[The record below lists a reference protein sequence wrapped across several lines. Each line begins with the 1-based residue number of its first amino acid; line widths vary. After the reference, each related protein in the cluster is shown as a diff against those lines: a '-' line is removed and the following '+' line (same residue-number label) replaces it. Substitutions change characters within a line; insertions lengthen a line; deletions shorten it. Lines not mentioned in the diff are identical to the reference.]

1 VPISDHI
8 GVDTSGY
15 APVTVPPPS
24 NAQLEQPLL
33 PVRDSKL
40 WFSAPNI
47 PGAFPSSDTL
57 IGYHLGG
64 QIPQYRIPVP
74 PSQTGGTVTTT
85 NFGTAIISGGGT
97 STNTNTTTN
106 LPAKAQTTSITTSI
120 LSPGG
125 QFTGQLTMAK
135 AFLVLQVTVN
145 SAARIRLYGSAS
157 SQSTDLGRTILNGP
171 GFGTEQ
177 SIIGD
182 IVLDTTPVV
191 WQAVNM
197 TGYNAD
203 NPQNTAAYI
212 TVDNISQSSSTIQ
225 VSIVYVPIES

>member
-1 VPISDHI
+1 MPISDHI

-15 APVTVPPPS
+15 KPVAVPPPS

-40 WFSAPNI
+40 RFSAPNI

-64 QIPQYRIPVP
+64 QYPQYRIPVP
-74 PSQTGGTVTTT
+74 PAQTGGSTTT
-85 NFGTAIISGGGT
+85 TSTGTAIVSGGGT
-97 STNTNTTTN
+97 STTNN
-106 LPAKAQTTSITTSI
+106 PAKAQTASITTPV

-157 SQSTDLGRTILNGP
+157 SQITDLSRPVTNGP

-182 IVLDTTPVV
+182 IVLDTAPIV
-191 WQAVNM
+191 WQAVDM
-197 TGYNAD
+197 VGYNSD
-203 NPQNTAAYI
+203 NPQSTAAYI
-212 TVDNISQSSSTIQ
+212 SVDNLSQASAAVQ
-225 VSIVYVPIES
+225 VSITYVPIQS